1 MENLGFQW
9 FKDSISGA
17 EGLYVKKINKTLYLT
32 VGMTIHR
39 YYDDAFTADLY
50 LSKNTTIYCTWND
63 IPNDCIKRP
72 NELLQ
77 ESDGVINYKKSW
89 WSSEDS
95 INDFLLAIHL
105 SEQRMCK
112 DEELI
117 KRINNSKEV
126 ANLCNISSLIKMNID
141 NLPDMSFSFIP
152 PKEID
157 NIPFDWFKSTEL
169 TLHNLG
175 MDITPKNVKFYASD
189 AYRQY
194 ILSLKEKQ

>member
-1 MENLGFQW
+1 MKLTKAKLIKLLKPGMENLGFQW

-117 KRINNSKEV
+117 KRINNSNTNFFILHQRLQSIIINKSWIRYIF
-126 ANLCNISSLIKMNID
+126 CISLRH
-141 NLPDMSFSFIP
+141 F
-152 PKEID
+152 
-157 NIPFDWFKSTEL
+157 
-169 TLHNLG
+169 
-175 MDITPKNVKFYASD
+175 
-189 AYRQY
+189 
-194 ILSLKEKQ
+194 